1 MGQTCAT
8 NTGAVA
14 PNRRQIQVIDENF
27 QTQTTPPSKCLQ
39 VVRGSK
45 RFKGLTQGFNRRFEA
60 SNCQVIYLPTNDCE
74 AMDALTDILG
84 NAEYCANFSIVS
96 GRHCYESLVY
106 NPNILAIIDISL
118 MTQLSSTNNQGT
130 IEYSAEAG
138 GTNWMLT
145 KELYLKF
152 GRVIPGGSC
161 YSVGLGGHI
170 CGGGYGLLSRKY
182 GLTIDYL
189 SGVDILCVDGHSRKA
204 CLKQIREDSCTKDEA
219 LLLWACQGGGGG
231 NFGLITRYYF
241 KNLPEALQN
250 AYIET
255 LSIRW
260 KDVTREK
267 FRFLLHAFWEF
278 VYEPKDK
285 PDEKPY
291 FVILKLMHSSAGEI
305 PITFQSSFDNG
316 GNDYVKN
323 ITDFKNILE
332 CKGGI
337 KVHHPSIPLIG
348 HPSSNGI
355 LSVAQEMNWFEAAQT
370 LNGSGPNQCGK
381 YKSSY
386 MRKPFPEYQCDAL
399 FTFLTMTTEG
409 LSILGL
415 NHLDKNNPNYEDFV
429 KKLNDEKLLDQLD
442 FKQSLVQVDSY
453 GGQINTVQSNATAIP
468 QRSSNM
474 KLQYQTYWA
483 HDPNQKDAAKFHQF
497 QDWIHR
503 LWVDTMYEDVY
514 KETGGLPDP
523 YYQAKP
529 DVQEEGGASP
539 IVDLLPYSSCVY
551 PKITPPDSRVVD
563 GAYYNYIDV
572 DMVSW
577 VEFKYKV
584 GNKLAQDAV
593 LRLYFEDNLERLVEA
608 KKKWDP
614 LDIFK
619 HELSIP
625 LKLSEQL

>member
-14 PNRRQIQVIDENF
+14 PYRREIQAIDEDF
-27 QTQTTPPSKCLQ
+27 QTQTNPPTKCHKLYSHQ
-39 VVRGSK
+39 PQ
-45 RFKGLTQGFNRRFEA
+45 FIGLIQGFNRRFEA
-60 SNCQVIYLPTNDCE
+60 SNCEVIYLPTNDCK
-74 AMDALTDILG
+74 AIDALTDILG
-84 NAEYCANFSIVS
+84 NAEYRAHFSIAS
-96 GRHCYESLVY
+96 GGHCYESLVY
-106 NPNILAIIDISL
+106 NKKILAIIDISL
-118 MTQLSSTNNQGT
+118 MDQVSSTDNQGT

-138 GTNWMLT
+138 GTIWNLI
-145 KELYLKF
+145 KEFYRKF
-152 GRVIPGGSC
+152 GVVIPGGSC

-170 CGGGYGLLSRKY
+170 CGGGYGLLSRRY

-189 SGVDILCVDGHSRKA
+189 SGVDILCVSGGGIVS
-204 CLKQIREDSCTKDEA
+204 LKEIREDSATEDEK

-241 KNLPEALQN
+241 TNLPYAPKFALI
-250 AYIET
+250 ATFSVSWCGLTKE
-255 LSIRW
+255 R
-260 KDVTREK
+260 
-267 FRFLLHAFWEF
+267 FRFLLKCI
-278 VYEPKDK
+278 YEHFEADK
-285 PDEKPY
+285 Y
-291 FVILKLMHSSAGEI
+291 NFYILKLMHKTTHQI
-305 PITFQSSFDNG
+305 PIIYQTIYDFPDNECIEDTLSG
-316 GNDYVKN
+316 LKKCLTDND
-323 ITDFKNILE
+323 
-332 CKGGI
+332 I
-337 KVHHPSIPLIG
+337 KIQPLSIPLTG
-348 HPSSNGI
+348 HPNSDGYLRSE
-355 LSVAQEMNWFEAAQT
+355 QQMNWFEAAQT

-386 MRKPFPEYQCDAL
+386 MRKPFPDDQCDAL
-399 FTFLTMTTEG
+399 FTFLTMTTKC
-409 LSILGL
+409 LSKLGL
-415 NHLDKNNPNYEDFV
+415 NHLDKKNPNYEYFF
-429 KKLNDEKLLDQLD
+429 KILHDEKLLDQLD

-468 QRSSNM
+468 QRSSTM

-483 HDPNQKDAAKFHQF
+483 HDQNDAAKFHQF

-514 KETGGLPDP
+514 RDTGGLPDP

-529 DVQEEGGASP
+529 HVQEEGGASP

-551 PKITPPDSRVVD
+551 PKITPPESRVVD

-584 GNKLAQDAV
+584 SNKLAQDAV
-593 LRLYFEDNLERLVEA
+593 LRLYFKDNLKRLVEA

-625 LKLSEQL
+625 LNLSEQL